1 MNHFVYK
8 YVHNGVVIYVGLT
21 DNIIRRVAEHASGQG
36 LEAKFLPY
44 LDSEIYYHRCGN
56 EVEMRALE
64 SLLIN
69 QYKPILNIVDCQ
81 PGDSTVNID
90 IDWECYLP
98 ALGMAN
104 FEVDLARIR
113 KNMMSNKTRIEGYQN
128 EIARHQNVISSY
140 RPFYIFLQQHSGELM
155 VNPDAVLHI
164 PNAVIPRGDALQI
177 GLKTSPVWYETLEDK
192 GDYTD
197 ATLSADTLQAFFQ
210 MAHKSDWVET
220 TLGYIGGNSIR
231 DLTAKI
237 QNLRRRNA
245 ELESQERA
253 LLAQMNL

>member
-8 YVHNGVVIYVGLT
+8 YVYNGAVIYVGLT

-56 EVEMRALE
+56 EVEMKALE

-69 QYKPILNIVDCQ
+69 QYKPLLNIVDCQ

-113 KNMMSNKTRIEGYQN
+113 KNIMSNRTRIDGYCA
-128 EIARHQNVISSY
+128 EIVKRQNVLSVY
-140 RPFYIFLQQHSGELM
+140 RPFYIFLQQHAGELT
-155 VNPDAVLHI
+155 VNPDAVLLI
-164 PNAVIPRGDALQI
+164 PNSLVPRMDALQI
-177 GLKTSPVWYETLEDK
+177 GLKVAPVWYETLEER
-192 GDYTD
+192 GDFTA
-197 ATLSADTLQAFFQ
+197 ATLSAETLQAFFQ
-210 MAHKSDWVET
+210 VSHRKDWVDE
-220 TLGYIGGNSIR
+220 TLGLIGGNDIK
-231 DLTAKI
+231 DLTIKI

-245 ELESQERA
+245 ELESQEKA